1 MKKTALIT
9 GASGD
14 IGSSIAT
21 EFAKNGYN
29 LLLHYNRDKNS
40 CEKLREKLE
49 NEYKIAVTLFQ
60 ANFENESEVEGI
72 AQRVRLE
79 NGGVDVLVNNAGV
92 SLVELFQYVDNAAAA
107 RIMSVNLQNTMLL
120 TQKILPLM
128 INQKSGCIINVS
140 SMWGMVGA
148 SMEVHYSAT
157 KAGIIGMTKALAK
170 EVGLSG
176 VRVNCICPGLIE
188 GKMNS
193 HLNAEDIEGIV
204 GETPLGRIGTAQDVA
219 NLVSFLASDKA
230 SFITGQVIAVD
241 GGYC

>member
-14 IGSSIAT
+14 IGACIAAQ
-21 EFAKNGYN
+21 FAKNGYD

-40 CEKLREKLE
+40 CEKLRQKLE
-49 NEYKIAVTLFQ
+49 NEYKITATLFG

-72 AQRVRLE
+72 AKRVRLE

-92 SLVELFQYVDNAAAA
+92 SLVELFQCVDNAAAS
-107 RIMSVNLQNTMLL
+107 RIFSVNLQNTMLL
-120 TQKILPLM
+120 TQRILPMM
-128 INQKSGCIINVS
+128 ISQKSGCIINIS

-176 VRVNCICPGLIE
+176 VRVNCVCPGLIA
-188 GKMNS
+188 GK
-193 HLNAEDIEGIV
+193 
-204 GETPLGRIGTAQDVA
+204 
-219 NLVSFLASDKA
+219 
-230 SFITGQVIAVD
+230 
-241 GGYC
+241 